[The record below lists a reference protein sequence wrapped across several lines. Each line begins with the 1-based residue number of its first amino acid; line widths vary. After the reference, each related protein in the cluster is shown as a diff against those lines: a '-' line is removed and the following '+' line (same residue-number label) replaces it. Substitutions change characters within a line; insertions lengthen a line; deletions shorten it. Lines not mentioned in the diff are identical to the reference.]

1 MMCLSET
8 HVDASCPD
16 DDVNHHQNNLGLDQ
30 AEILALGIGQWPAK
44 KQSYVQQRLSYLAW
58 S

>member
-30 AEILALGIGQWPAK
+30 AEILALGIGQ
-44 KQSYVQQRLSYLAW
+44 
-58 S
+58 